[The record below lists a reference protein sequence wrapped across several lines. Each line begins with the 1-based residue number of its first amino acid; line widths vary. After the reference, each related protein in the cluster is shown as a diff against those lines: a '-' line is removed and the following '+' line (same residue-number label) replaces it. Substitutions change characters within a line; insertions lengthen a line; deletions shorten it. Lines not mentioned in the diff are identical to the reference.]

1 MAEFNLLSSVKKM
14 NGITGDYQD
23 EILSQYIEEIKQYL
37 MDGGVI
43 REVVDSPTSAG
54 VIAKGVSDLFYDGAL
69 SKYFKERAIQLSYK
83 RGGGDNVPT

>member
-1 MAEFNLLSSVKKM
+1 MMVEFDTLGSVKKM

-23 EILSQYIEEIKQYL
+23 DTLNQYIEEVKQYL

-43 REVVDSPTSAG
+43 REVVDNPTSVG

-69 SKYFKERAIQLSYK
+69 SKYFKERAIQLAYK
-83 RGGGDNVPT
+83 KGGDENV